1 MNRRG
6 RGINPSL
13 EGVMTGDN
21 LRAMAG
27 TLARMSPERA
37 GTHAERDWW
46 RGILLVLRSPRAA
59 LATLHDDSV
68 EAVERRQEPLVA
80 IVFLAGVAAMLSTTV
95 AGRLLDADEF
105 DGILVAVWAVFF
117 GAVYG
122 LVVYFAFGAL
132 VYASVY
138 AAGSGLSYRQARH
151 LVAFSAV
158 PIALSLLLWPVRIAL
173 YGGDVFRRG
182 GSDSGAG
189 DAVFDVAFAGCLAW
203 SVALL
208 AIGIHTVHAWSWP
221 RTLAAAALPGLVP
234 LLALARA
241 TGLV

>member
-1 MNRRG
+1 
-6 RGINPSL
+6 
-13 EGVMTGDN
+13 V
-21 LRAMAG
+21 A
-27 TLARMSPERA
+27 TLARKRSGEP
-37 GTHAERDWW
+37 AERDWW
-46 RGILLVLRSPRAA
+46 LGPLLVLRNPTAA
-59 LATLHDDSV
+59 FATLRDDSV
-68 EAVERRQEPLVA
+68 EAAERRQEPLVA

-138 AAGSGLSYRQARH
+138 AAGSALSYRQARH
-151 LVAFSAV
+151 LVAFSAA
-158 PIALSLLLWPVRIAL
+158 PIALSLLLWPARIAL

-182 GSDSGAG
+182 GSDAGAG

-208 AIGIHTVHAWSWP
+208 AVGVRVLNGWTWG
-221 RTLAAAALPGLVP
+221 RTLAAVGLPAAVP
-234 LLALARA
+234 VLALLRA
-241 TGLV
+241 YGVV

>member
-1 MNRRG
+1 VASPAR
-6 RGINPSL
+6 
-13 EGVMTGDN
+13 TGSG
-21 LRAMAG
+21 ASA
-27 TLARMSPERA
+27 P
-37 GTHAERDWW
+37 ERDWW
-46 RGILLVLRSPRAA
+46 LGILLVLRGPRAA
-59 LATLHDDSV
+59 LATLRDDSA

-95 AGRLLDADEF
+95 AGRLLDTDEF

-132 VYASVY
+132 VYASMY
-138 AAGSGLSYRQARH
+138 AAGSALSYRQARH
-151 LVAFSAV
+151 LVAFSAM
-158 PIALSLLLWPVRIAL
+158 PIALSLLLWPARLAL

-182 GSDSGAG
+182 GSDAGVG

-208 AIGIHTVHAWSWP
+208 MVGVRVLNGWTWG
-221 RTLAAAALPGLVP
+221 RTLAAVAIPATLPA
-234 LLALARA
+234 LALLRA
-241 TGLV
+241 YGVV

>member
-1 MNRRG
+1 
-6 RGINPSL
+6 
-13 EGVMTGDN
+13 V
-21 LRAMAG
+21 
-27 TLARMSPERA
+27 SPERV
-37 GTHAERDWW
+37 GTHAEPRQEGDWW
-46 RGILLVLRSPRAA
+46 LGSLLVLRSPRAA
-59 LATLHDDSV
+59 LATLRADSV

-80 IVFLAGVAAMLSTTV
+80 IVFLAGVAAILSTTV

-138 AAGSGLSYRQARH
+138 AAGSALSYRQARH

-158 PIALSLLLWPVRIAL
+158 PIVLSLLLWPARIAL

-182 GSDSGAG
+182 GSDAGAG

-208 AIGIHTVHAWSWP
+208 AVGIRVLNGWTWS
-221 RTLAAAALPGLVP
+221 RTLAAVALPAAVP
-234 LLALARA
+234 VLALLRA
-241 TGLV
+241 YGVI